1 MSYLLLFHSNN
12 GYLKAH
18 CSYAYTHIACL
29 VNSSLSHPE
38 ALMIFQLDI
47 LQSMTYNL
55 VYFVQILL
63 MKIKFIPCHVH
74 QPWEE
79 RPLK

>member
-1 MSYLLLFHSNN
+1 MSYLLLFHSNSV
-12 GYLKAH
+12 YLTVR
-18 CSYAYTHIACL
+18 CSYVYTHIACL
-29 VNSSLSHPE
+29 VNFNLSHRE
-38 ALMIFQLDI
+38 ALMAFQLDPHR
-47 LQSMTYNL
+47 SVMRNL
-55 VYFVQILL
+55 AYFVKIIP